1 MDAVNK
7 KIAIAISII
16 GFVLIILMISTEL
29 LEFMWF
35 KALFGLWVFV
45 FCSSVYRLTP
55 LFKSRN
61 RLEDFIQRDAQH
73 LLLFSLM
80 GFFDKKHGPDWL
92 VIESIERITTKDDGL
107 IIYSNNERQMS
118 VSLPVKKAELDS
130 FIKRILTDSEK
141 QNITFS

>member
-7 KIAIAISII
+7 KIAITISLI
-16 GFVLIILMISTEL
+16 GLVLIILTISTEL

-35 KALFGLWVFV
+35 KVLFGLWIFI
-45 FCSSVYRLTP
+45 FCSSIYRLTP

-61 RLEDFIQRDAQH
+61 RLENFIQRDAQH

-80 GFFDKKHGPDWL
+80 GFFDKKHGPNWL
-92 VIESIERITTKDDGL
+92 VIKSIERITSKDDEL
-107 IIYSNNERQMS
+107 TIYSNNERQLC
-118 VSLPVKKAELDS
+118 VSLPAKKAQLDS

-141 QNITFS
+141 QTITFD

>member
-7 KIAIAISII
+7 KIAIAISLI
-16 GFVLIILMISTEL
+16 GLVLIILMISTDL
-29 LEFMWF
+29 LESMWF

-80 GFFDKKHGPDWL
+80 GFLDKKHGPNWL
-92 VIESIERITTKDDGL
+92 VIESIERITTKDDEL

>member
-1 MDAVNK
+1 MDAANK
-7 KIAIAISII
+7 KIAIAMSLI
-16 GFVLIILMISTEL
+16 GLVLIILMIATEL

-35 KALFGLWVFV
+35 KALLGLWVFV

-92 VIESIERITTKDDGL
+92 VIESIDSIMTKDDEL
-107 IIYSNNERQMS
+107 IIHNNNEHQIS
-118 VSLPVKKAELDS
+118 VSLPAKKAELDS
-130 FIKRILTDSEK
+130 FIKRILTNSEK

>member
-1 MDAVNK
+1 M
-7 KIAIAISII
+7 IA
-16 GFVLIILMISTEL
+16 TEL

-35 KALFGLWVFV
+35 KALFGLWVFI

-80 GFFDKKHGPDWL
+80 GFFDNKHGPDWL
-92 VIESIERITTKDDGL
+92 VIESIDRIMTKDDEL
-107 IIYSNNERQMS
+107 IIHNNNEHQIS
-118 VSLPVKKAELDS
+118 VSLPAKKAELDS
-130 FIKRILTDSEK
+130 FIKRILTNSEK

>member
-1 MDAVNK
+1 VDAVNK
-7 KIAIAISII
+7 KIAIAISLI
-16 GFVLIILMISTEL
+16 GLVLIILMLSTEL

-61 RLEDFIQRDAQH
+61 PLTDFIQRDAQH

-92 VIESIERITTKDDGL
+92 VIESIERITIKDDEL
-107 IIYSNNERQMS
+107 IIYSNNERQFS
-118 VSLPVKKAELDS
+118 ASLPAKKVELDT
-130 FIKRILTDSEK
+130 FLKRILTDTEK
-141 QNITFS
+141 QTITFD